1 MLDRLVNI
9 GNTVILIEH
18 NLDVI
23 AASDWVVDLGP
34 EGGDTGGNIVVTG
47 TPEQVSNHISSHTGK
62 YLKSKLVLSQTIRK
76 SKSGAR
82 T

>member
-1 MLDRLVNI
+1 MLRQKD
-9 GNTVILIEH
+9 G
-18 NLDVI
+18 
-23 AASDWVVDLGP
+23 VDAPSAPPSHQLTTAP
-34 EGGDTGGNIVVTG
+34 DYNGGNIVVTG

-76 SKSGAR
+76 SKSGLR